1 MRVRIVKH
9 LPRILD
15 GVNLE
20 RFERDGVYEVTGAA
34 LDLLMVSGYAVEEA
48 EPAAT
53 NRKEAIKVFA
63 DAWIA
68 PEYLPPQALQ
78 ITPPRLEVED
88 KPRPPNGTHP
98 TSPARRERPSKKGR
112 SAASRLNAK
121 RSPS

>member
-34 LDLLMVSGYAVEEA
+34 LDLLMVSGYAVEEV
-48 EPAAT
+48 EPPPT

-78 ITPPRLEVED
+78 ITPPRLEVEHKTRPTGTQASSPP
-88 KPRPPNGTHP
+88 KP
-98 TSPARRERPSKKGR
+98 ERPRKKGR
-112 SAASRLNAK
+112 SAASRVSAK